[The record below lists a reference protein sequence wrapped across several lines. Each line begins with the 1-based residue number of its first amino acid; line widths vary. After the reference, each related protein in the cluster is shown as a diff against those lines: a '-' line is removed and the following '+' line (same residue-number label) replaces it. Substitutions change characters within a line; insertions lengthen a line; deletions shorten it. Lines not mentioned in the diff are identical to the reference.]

1 MKKLGLK
8 LSAVLLAT
16 SFALA
21 GCTGARLQTQQKRR
35 TEAR

>member
-21 GCTGARLQTQQKRR
+21 GCTGSKTANTTDKKDG
-35 TEAR
+35 